1 MNLNLYLIL
10 EFEFKYLVR
19 YLLPLSSNTADLL
32 RKLSLRTRIFVTMIV
47 LVMISSILIAG
58 TTFYQYR
65 EQSKDYH
72 QVRLGKKEDQVRQ
85 SVVFT
90 LKQTTYPLTT
100 ENLGLIFKDDI
111 YQIADVLSAPFNIYD
126 LDGQL
131 IKSSRPKFETQ
142 TQSNCLDVEILNN
155 LDSSPEKRYVE
166 RNSAIGD
173 QYQASYTFINDKR
186 FKPIGILNLPYYE
199 DNSFYDKELKEFLI
213 RLGTICVLMLLL
225 AVGLAYFISMYITRS
240 LQTVSEMMN
249 KTDLTRRNEKIFIQ
263 DPSSEIGKL
272 VDSYN
277 AMIDELE
284 QSAAKLARSER
295 EQAWREMAKQVAHEI
310 KNPLTPM
317 RLSVQSFERKFDP
330 NDPEVAAKVEEYS
343 KTLIQQIDTMS
354 NIASAFSNFA
364 EMPAQQNETLNVI
377 EIVKLALEIF
387 TEDYIHFISEEEE
400 IIAKL
405 DRTQLI
411 RVVTNLVKN
420 AIQAVP
426 DVESPRILV
435 SVMSEND
442 VVKLAVADNGIGIQ
456 DAYMD
461 KVFEPKFTTKSS
473 GMGLGLG
480 MVKNIVESYKGSI
493 EFSSK
498 AEKGSVFIV
507 RFPKEK

>member
-1 MNLNLYLIL
+1 M
-10 EFEFKYLVR
+10 F
-19 YLLPLSSNTADLL
+19 
-32 RKLSLRTRIFVTMIV
+32 RKLSLRTRIFVTMIL
-47 LVMISSILIAG
+47 LVMISSVLIAG
-58 TTFYQYR
+58 VTFYQYR
-65 EQSKDYH
+65 EQTKDYH
-72 QVRLGKKEDQVRQ
+72 EVRLGKKEEQVKQ
-85 SVVFT
+85 SVNFT
-90 LKQTTYPLTT
+90 LKQTTYPRTT
-100 ENLGLIFKDDI
+100 EYLGLIFKDDI
-111 YQIADVLSAPFNIYD
+111 YQISDVLSAPFNIYD

-131 IKSSRPKFETQ
+131 IKSSRPKFEME

-166 RNSAIGD
+166 RNSAAGD
-173 QYQASYTFINDKR
+173 QYQASYTFINDQR

-199 DNSFYDKELKEFLI
+199 DNSFYDDELREFLM
-213 RLGTICVLMLLL
+213 RLGSVCLLLLLL
-225 AVGLAYFISMYITRS
+225 AIGLAYFISKYITRS
-240 LQTVSEMMN
+240 LQTVSDMMHQ
-249 KTDLTRRNEKIFIQ
+249 TDLTRRNEKIFIE

-284 QSAAKLARSER
+284 LSAVKLARSER

-330 NDPEVAAKVEEYS
+330 QDPDIETKVAEYS

-364 EMPAQQNETLNVI
+364 KMPAQQNETLDVVK
-377 EIVKLALEIF
+377 IVKLALDIF
-387 TEDYIHFISEEEE
+387 TEDYIHFTSQDEE

-426 DVESPRILV
+426 EVVSPHILV
-435 SVMSEND
+435 SVTSED
-442 VVKLAVADNGIGIQ
+442 EFVKITVADNGIGIEEEFK
-456 DAYMD
+456 D
-461 KVFEPKFTTKSS
+461 KIFEPKFTTKSS

-480 MVKNIVESYKGSI
+480 MVKNIVETYKGSI
-493 EFSSK
+493 DFTSQP
-498 AEKGSVFIV
+498 EKGTVFTV
-507 RFPKEK
+507 RFPKENLAATA

>member
-1 MNLNLYLIL
+1 M
-10 EFEFKYLVR
+10 
-19 YLLPLSSNTADLL
+19 LPLSLNTNNLF
-32 RKLSLRTRIFVTMIV
+32 RKLSLRTRIFVTMIL
-47 LVMISSILIAG
+47 LVMISSVLIAG
-58 TTFYQYR
+58 VTFYQYR
-65 EQSKDYH
+65 EQTKDYH
-72 QVRLGKKEDQVRQ
+72 EVRLGKKEEQVKQ
-85 SVVFT
+85 SVNFT
-90 LKQTTYPLTT
+90 LKQTTYPRTT
-100 ENLGLIFKDDI
+100 EYLGLIFKDDI
-111 YQIADVLSAPFNIYD
+111 YQISDVLSAPFNIYD

-131 IKSSRPKFETQ
+131 IKSSRPKFEME

-166 RNSAIGD
+166 RNSAAGD
-173 QYQASYTFINDKR
+173 QYQASYTFINDQR

-199 DNSFYDKELKEFLI
+199 DNSFYDDELREFLM
-213 RLGTICVLMLLL
+213 RLGSVCLLLLLL
-225 AVGLAYFISMYITRS
+225 AIGLAYFISKYITRS
-240 LQTVSEMMN
+240 LQTVSDMMHQ
-249 KTDLTRRNEKIFIQ
+249 TDLTRRNEKIFIE

-284 QSAAKLARSER
+284 LSAVKLARSER

-330 NDPEVAAKVEEYS
+330 QDPDIETKVAEYS

-364 EMPAQQNETLNVI
+364 KMPAQQNETLDVVK
-377 EIVKLALEIF
+377 IVKLALDIF
-387 TEDYIHFISEEEE
+387 TEDYIHFTSHDEE

-426 DVESPRILV
+426 EVVSPHILV
-435 SVMSEND
+435 SVTSED
-442 VVKLAVADNGIGIQ
+442 EFVKITVADNGIGIEEEFK
-456 DAYMD
+456 D
-461 KVFEPKFTTKSS
+461 KIFEPKFTTKSS

-480 MVKNIVESYKGSI
+480 MVKNIVETYKGNIDFTSQP
-493 EFSSK
+493 
-498 AEKGSVFIV
+498 EKGTVFTV
-507 RFPKEK
+507 RFPKENLAATA